1 MEFKEPDAPN
11 GVIFENIV
19 NLYECKY
26 RFDYEGDIH
35 TILLWKYWKNSEAFE
50 KKFKEFF
57 NFGDDV
63 DTQTENFIRI
73 YLENDENAYED

>member
-26 RFDYEGDIH
+26 HFDYEGDIH

-50 KKFKEFF
+50 KNLKSFLIS
-57 NFGDDV
+57 V
-63 DTQTENFIRI
+63 MT
-73 YLENDENAYED
+73 